1 MTKGIKVV
9 WPDENNRIDEIEY
22 FCGIDIND
30 LRDIPVFTS
39 VRADWPRYEP
49 EPGVE
54 YNVGVRC
61 DRSHDAEVRLVVDY
75 DDASNPELAR
85 KYPDMIW
92 WGTNTI
98 ILKQGH
104 REGHCRWSRRGSR
117 KPEEVRWQAFDLAE
131 THGRP
136 LARYLRSKRYHR
148 FRNVILACDGH
159 RCVITEETTTQA
171 LEAAHLVPAR
181 NGENDMPFNGITLR
195 ADLHRLFDARLST
208 FDQNGHVVTT
218 APKSRL
224 SATYRHLLRKKQQL
238 PSATLTRVRATLALA
253 QFVER

>member
-1 MTKGIKVV
+1 MTRGIKVV

-30 LRDIPVFTS
+30 LRDISVFTS

-54 YNVGVRC
+54 YNVDVRC
-61 DRSHDAEVRLVVDY
+61 ERPHDAEVRLVVDY

-92 WGTNTI
+92 GTNTI
-98 ILKQGH
+98 ILKQGY
-104 REGHCRWSRRGSR
+104 REGHCQWSRRGSR
-117 KPEEVRWQAFDLAE
+117 KHEKIRWQAFDLAE

-136 LARYLRSKRYHR
+136 LAKYLRSRRYHR
-148 FRNVILACDGH
+148 FRNIILAHDDH

-181 NGENDMPFNGITLR
+181 NGENDMSFNGITLR
-195 ADLHRLFDARLST
+195 ADLHRLFDARLFT

-224 SATYRHLLRKKQQL
+224 SAAYRHLLRNKQRL
-238 PSATLTRVRATLALA
+238 PPATLARVRATLALA